1 MPNFSQI
8 FSDQADLYKELT
20 TRAGNPVGDGQL
32 LQIDTTAGVIVGY
45 DLVSGVGT
53 TEVVTETTETAV
65 LDLSVVPSFG
75 ASGSTTSSTI
85 TYTSTATDTLTDS
98 FSAGDLIYFSGTFSA
113 TGNAINA
120 AGTSQGYTPQAA
132 FGTGDY
138 IFAFPIHTIT
148 GSSGS
153 WTIVLNLN
161 EPPFKAWQESST
173 DALVTAHSTQGAS
186 YPSANQT
193 EIFFATAV
201 LTGNLDVSLR
211 TTTQISSVEINQYA
225 DGDLEIAGINADG
238 VIVNLT
244 QGDFGTAGQAV
255 LVNPTAD
262 GLVFGSAG
270 TDHST
275 LAASTVPL
283 NNAGQTAFVDSVITQ
298 SSTENEGTTFNTVII
313 ASGEG
318 EGAAQNS
325 LNVNGTT
332 INTSGAVS
340 GVSLSTQT
348 ASVDITTLAG
358 GSSPSALIYRA
369 GIVQPINL
377 GANGQVLA
385 VDTSLNPTSL
395 RWTDLPTA
403 GVGTITEETS
413 TTERDFSVST
423 PFTGEYQ
430 SSFTDVFNAGDTS
443 DFTLEVG
450 GTNQSGNAWSTTNL
464 TLRGNQ
470 AAANGFWGTGNVTG
484 GNPNNWNFGDHVA
497 LFVSATQYALYT
509 VDSSAG
515 LSNWNLTHV
524 TSMGVIPSAG
534 ASVTIGVAN
543 SAWPPFASF
552 TQIDGDLTVSGGIT
566 GNLALDTLAQ
576 TTNNGDGTFN
586 ADGTVASTT
595 NYKIEVVPANT
606 TVTTPLANT
615 IYLHLES

>member
-1 MPNFSQI
+1 MGNFNDI
-8 FSDQADLYKELT
+8 FGPDRDVAQEI
-20 TRAGNPVGDGQL
+20 TRGDGTDAQAGDIVRISADGTSLEGYQL
-32 LQIDTTAGVIVGY
+32 ISGTGVSSEI
-45 DLVSGVGT
+45 
-53 TEVVTETTETAV
+53 VTETTVTNNIAYV
-65 LDLSVVPSFG
+65 ANSFTEG
-75 ASGSTTSSTI
+75 NGTSSSTI
-85 TYTSTATDTLTDS
+85 QFTSSGVDLTGV
-98 FSAGDLIYFSGTFSA
+98 FEAGDVITFSGTFGGANA
-113 TGNAINA
+113 T
-120 AGTSQGYTPQAA
+120 A
-132 FGTGDY
+132 FGSANY
-138 IFAFPIHTIT
+138 LFAYPIATIAAPASSVDTNPWTIT
-148 GSSGS
+148 FNLNVPPFAS
-153 WTIVLNLN
+153 WTDASTANLVQAVN
-161 EPPFKAWQESST
+161 GGTLP
-173 DALVTAHSTQGAS
+173 GG
-186 YPSANQT
+186 YPSSNQT
-193 EIFFATAV
+193 ETFFLATDDGAN
-201 LTGNLDVSLR
+201 GLDIGLS
-211 TTTQISSVEINQYA
+211 TTTMVDQVQISTLA

-238 VIVNLT
+238 VVTNLT
-244 QGDFGTAGQAV
+244 EGDFGTAGQAV
-255 LVNPTAD
+255 LVNSTAD
-262 GLVFGSAG
+262 GLVFGAAG
-270 TDHST
+270 TNHSA

-348 ASVDITTLAG
+348 ASVDITNLAG

-497 LFVSATQYALYT
+497 LFVSETQYALYT

-543 SAWPPFASF
+543 SSWPPFASF
-552 TQIDGDLTVSGGIT
+552 TQIDDDLTVTGGIT